1 MGQQNYKI
9 FVNHYTLFIGNGVFL
24 KQQKEKV
31 VLFPVSELKDI
42 IAKITSGTVLPNH
55 FIGFETNESLKVY
68 EVLKKQFKLIKAA
81 GGIVFNELGQLLLI
95 KRLGLW
101 DLPKGKIE
109 KGENQRMAALRE
121 VHEECGLHFL
131 GLLDKVDNT
140 YHVYFLKGRW
150 ILKKTAWYK
159 MIAWG
164 NIEVTPQLE
173 EDITEV
179 RWVDKAFLK
188 QPDFET
194 YDSIR
199 SLIQKIEFPKVSKQ
213 AHLF

>member
-9 FVNHYTLFIGNGVFL
+9 FINHYTLFIGNSAFL
-24 KQQKEKV
+24 KQQMEKV
-31 VLFPVSELKDI
+31 ELYPGSDLKDI
-42 IAKITSGTVLPNH
+42 IAKLTSGNVVAHRN
-55 FIGFETNESLKVY
+55 IGFESDQSLKLY

-109 KGENQRMAALRE
+109 KGEAQRMAALRE

-150 ILKKTAWYK
+150 ILKKTAWYR

-179 RWVDKAFLK
+179 RWVNKDFLK

-213 AHLF
+213 PHLF